1 MSRKKIRK
9 RKPTINRKLNRSIS
23 IIVLIFLV
31 GIIFASYKSIDIIYM
46 LNAGVISWQGAD
58 EVDALYSSTNLDDFT
73 KNLDNIEQTHEV
85 KIEIFNKNG
94 KLVYSTAYNG
104 VQGSPPYDDADAIPD
119 EYIRHY
125 TTTDIDTYNT
135 NNGYH
140 FETQRDEE
148 TGIDYL
154 VFVKTAASGDT
165 IKVYKQKSAFDQSAK
180 LAFIFISV
188 LCTVSLFAIMLT
200 TFTYLR
206 KFTKPLIKMN
216 NVTKRIANLDFSQ
229 KCPQS
234 NILEISQLAESINEM
249 SDSLENSLIDIRNKN
264 EKLQKDIENERTID
278 QLREVFISGIS
289 HELKT
294 PIEIIQGFAEGLE
307 YDLDNDPEMAK
318 KYCRT
323 IIDET
328 GRMNDLTMKLLD
340 ITKYESGAYQL
351 MYENFNLKQLIG
363 EWFDRNSKILKD
375 KGISTSN
382 KINESFIARGD
393 SFILSTV
400 VNNYLSNAVSHVKNE
415 NIISASAED
424 FGDKYRV
431 YIYNTG
437 DNIAQKDIDKI
448 WNSFCRADK
457 SLSRSQ
463 GRFGLGLAI
472 VAAIQKLHG
481 HAYGVEN
488 MPDGVRFW
496 FDVSKGEKENDENFA
511 EEKP

>member
-1 MSRKKIRK
+1 MKQKRQRKH
-9 RKPTINRKLNRSIS
+9 KPTINRKLNRSIS

-31 GIIFASYKSIDIIYM
+31 GIIYASYKSIDMIYM

-58 EVDALYSSTNLDDFT
+58 QVDALYKLPDPENFT
-73 KNLDNIEQTHEV
+73 KYLDNIESTHEV
-85 KIEIFNKNG
+85 KIEIFNSSG

-104 VQGSPPYDDADAIPD
+104 VQGQPPYDDADALPD
-119 EYIRHY
+119 EYIRRY
-125 TTTDIDTYNT
+125 TVTDVDTYNT

-140 FETQRDEE
+140 FETQHDEE
-148 TGIDYL
+148 NNIDYL

-180 LAFIFISV
+180 LAFIFISAM
-188 LCTVSLFAIMLT
+188 CTIALFAIMLS
-200 TFTYLR
+200 TFAYLR

-216 NVTKRIANLDFSQ
+216 KVTKRIANLDFSEQ
-229 KCPQS
+229 CPPS
-234 NILEISQLAESINEM
+234 NVLEISQLADSINEM
-249 SDSLENSLIDIRNKN
+249 SDSLENALIDIQQKN
-264 EKLQKDIENERTID
+264 DKLQKDIENERTID

-294 PIEIIQGFAEGLE
+294 PIAIIQGYAEGLE
-307 YDLDNDPEMAK
+307 YYLENDPEMAK
-318 KYCRT
+318 KYCNT
-323 IIDET
+323 IIEET

-351 MYENFNLKQLIG
+351 MYGDFSLRELIG
-363 EWFDRNSKILKD
+363 DWFERNSKRLAD
-375 KGISTSN
+375 KGVVTDNEID
-382 KINESFIARGD
+382 ESFIAHGD

-400 VNNYLSNAVSHVKNE
+400 VNNYLSNAASHVSGEMK
-415 NIISASAED
+415 ISAYAD
-424 FGDKYRV
+424 DLGDRYRV
-431 YIYNTG
+431 YIFNTG
-437 DNIAQKDIDKI
+437 SNIAEKDIDKI
-448 WNSFCRADK
+448 WNSFYRADK

-496 FDVSKGEKENDENFA
+496 FDVSKTEPNKNS
-511 EEKP
+511 